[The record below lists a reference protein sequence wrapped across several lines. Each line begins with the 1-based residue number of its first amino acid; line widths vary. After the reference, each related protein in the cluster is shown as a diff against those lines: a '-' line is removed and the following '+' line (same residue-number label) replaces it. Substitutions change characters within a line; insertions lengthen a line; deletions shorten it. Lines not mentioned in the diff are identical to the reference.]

1 MDAEPVAIPELATV
15 EQALDEYFLRYR
27 WPWFPV
33 VDAGQRFVGLL
44 NRGTADAVP
53 EPSRTSQTVGEIID
67 PGGSTDQ
74 TVSSDEPL
82 EALLANLELRRLGGL
97 VAVDADGRLTG
108 VITLEQ
114 VGRALRDAAA

>member
-1 MDAEPVAIPELATV
+1 MPASASSACSTAAPPTPC
-15 EQALDEYFLRYR
+15 RSR
-27 WPWFPV
+27 
-33 VDAGQRFVGLL
+33 AGR
-44 NRGTADAVP
+44 
-53 EPSRTSQTVGEIID
+53 SQTVGEIID

-114 VGRALRDAAA
+114 VGWALRDAAA